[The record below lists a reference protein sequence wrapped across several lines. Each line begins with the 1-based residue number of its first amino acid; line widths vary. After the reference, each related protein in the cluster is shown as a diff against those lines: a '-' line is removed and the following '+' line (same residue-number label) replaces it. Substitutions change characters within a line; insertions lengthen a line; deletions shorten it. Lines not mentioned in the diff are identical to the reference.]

1 MMEPEVCRRRDC
13 EHCPVSGLA
22 DRYHHQRGNSVVKK
36 DQPDFDAASQKE
48 GNVMRHMKHIFKW
61 KVSSRERVSIWIL
74 TMTRLANM
82 TEYEFRERKKEALKK
97 CV

>member
-1 MMEPEVCRRRDC
+1 
-13 EHCPVSGLA
+13 
-22 DRYHHQRGNSVVKK
+22 
-36 DQPDFDAASQKE
+36 
-48 GNVMRHMKHIFKW
+48 MRHMKHIFKW
-61 KVSSRERVSIWIL
+61 KVSSWERISIWIL

>member
-1 MMEPEVCRRRDC
+1 M
-13 EHCPVSGLA
+13 
-22 DRYHHQRGNSVVKK
+22 VKK

-48 GNVMRHMKHIFKW
+48 GNVMRNMKHIFKW
-61 KVSSRERVSIWIL
+61 KVSSRERISIWIL

>member
-1 MMEPEVCRRRDC
+1 M
-13 EHCPVSGLA
+13 
-22 DRYHHQRGNSVVKK
+22 VKK

-48 GNVMRHMKHIFKW
+48 GNVMRHMKHMFKW
-61 KVSSRERVSIWIL
+61 KVSSRERISIWIL